1 MEDARW
7 LAPIVT
13 DQSAFAGYYGQYY
26 SGCLH
31 FSRTFFPGSHFR
43 LGRPGIQG
51 QLYFPESLKYETH
64 ICQLQVIGERHAKGT
79 RSWYAFRLRDYSHYP
94 FSHRRPKI
102 IGVDW
107 KTWSLEQQASVYA
120 VALPRLLNKESPR
133 ENCLNQTRD
142 RKQNCKSSLKTWSQT
157 NCFNYNRIGT

>member
-13 DQSAFAGYYGQYY
+13 DQSAFGGYYGQYY

-43 LGRPGIQG
+43 LGRPGILG

-64 ICQLQVIGERHAKGT
+64 ICQLQVIGERHANGT
-79 RSWYAFRLRDYSHYP
+79 RSWYACVEAARL
-94 FSHRRPKI
+94 FSLSIQPPTPQNNRCRLENLITGTTSKRIRRCATAAP
-102 IGVDW
+102 
-107 KTWSLEQQASVYA
+107 Q
-120 VALPRLLNKESPR
+120 
-133 ENCLNQTRD
+133 
-142 RKQNCKSSLKTWSQT
+142 
-157 NCFNYNRIGT
+157 